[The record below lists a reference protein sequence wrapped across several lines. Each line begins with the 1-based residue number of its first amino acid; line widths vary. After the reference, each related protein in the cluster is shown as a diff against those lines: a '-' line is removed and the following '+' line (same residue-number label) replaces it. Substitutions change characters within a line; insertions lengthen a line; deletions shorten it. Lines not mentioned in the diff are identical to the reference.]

1 MATIAMTS
9 RRSRLHPDRVFYPI
23 MCLLMLVTVWLGFAK
38 TYYAAGLVHAPLP
51 ATIIH
56 VHAVVFTLW
65 LLTLILQI
73 GLVTARKVKLHLA
86 VGLWGFGLAAVMV
99 VLGVLA
105 AINALRRNM
114 VPPGS
119 GLSALTFF
127 AVPVFTI
134 GLFAVMAAWSYS
146 QRRRPDFH
154 KRLMIIAN
162 IGLMG
167 PAIGRFPYTIMPMGP
182 MAQNLIL
189 FSFLALMVIYDLIT
203 LKKVHRAT
211 WQGSLITVV
220 AVLATIPVGMTPVW
234 QHFAQWVH
242 G

>member
-1 MATIAMTS
+1 
-9 RRSRLHPDRVFYPI
+9 
-23 MCLLMLVTVWLGFAK
+23 
-38 TYYAAGLVHAPLP
+38 
-51 ATIIH
+51 
-56 VHAVVFTLW
+56 
-65 LLTLILQI
+65 
-73 GLVTARKVKLHLA
+73 
-86 VGLWGFGLAAVMV
+86 
-99 VLGVLA
+99 
-105 AINALRRNM
+105 
-114 VPPGS
+114 
-119 GLSALTFF
+119 
-127 AVPVFTI
+127 
-134 GLFAVMAAWSYS
+134 MAAWSYS